1 MLGASVNFLAV
12 VVCGGMTSQNIIY
25 EDAVEV
31 DKKSLSDAL
40 TSSACMG
47 HEEGISHIKTG
58 ESNRHVNNEN
68 HGSTREGKYTKLNVS
83 QDLAS

>member
-40 TSSACMG
+40 TSSACLS

-58 ESNRHVNNEN
+58 ESNRTLITKITAALEREN
-68 HGSTREGKYTKLNVS
+68 TPN
-83 QDLAS
+83 